1 MSRQLSTSGRASFP
15 GNQSLE
21 SYSFRENSATQD
33 WADESLSP
41 GGRRKMLPHPAVLAR
56 LAAVPPAPPPP
67 PSRPQY
73 STKPQYVSEDSK
85 AAPEIDDTHAFNGQ
99 TVRSFGFSLS
109 LHSLGACPPHGF
121 CLNPQAG
128 DETSAATIKLQMRVS
143 ELTEEVALSRE
154 GLPVVDRA
162 IVSKVIKQL
171 EAKYAT
177 ELELDNRVRYFSCCM
192 LVDTGCCLS
201 QFVLCQTRSA

>member
-15 GNQSLE
+15 GDQSLE
-21 SYSFRENSATQD
+21 SHSFRENLVTQE
-33 WADESLSP
+33 WAEENISP

-73 STKPQYVSEDSK
+73 SAKPQYVSEDSK
-85 AAPEIDDTHAFNGQ
+85 AAPEINDSRAYIGQ
-99 TVRSFGFSLS
+99 TVRAFVL
-109 LHSLGACPPHGF
+109 LLLPSLGACLPHGC
-121 CLNPQAG
+121 CLNPQAT
-128 DETSAATIKLQMRVS
+128 DETSAAMIKLHMRVS

-162 IVSKVIKQL
+162 VVSKVIKQL

-177 ELELDNRVRYFSCCM
+177 ELELDNRVRCLSCCM
-192 LVDTGCCLS
+192 FADIGCCLP
-201 QFVLCQTRSA
+201 QLVWCQPRSE